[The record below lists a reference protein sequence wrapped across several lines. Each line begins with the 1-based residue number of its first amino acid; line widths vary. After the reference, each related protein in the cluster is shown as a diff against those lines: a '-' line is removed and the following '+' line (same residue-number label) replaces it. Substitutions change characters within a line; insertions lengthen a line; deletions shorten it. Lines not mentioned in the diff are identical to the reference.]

1 MGCCKELDTTEANEH
16 ALMSPLDRLHDTGKE
31 YLKFLW
37 GKMTNME

>member
-16 ALMSPLDRLHDTGKE
+16 ALISPLYRLHDTGKE